1 MDLFAPQEI
10 MHYARAVDAAESPED
25 LRVLVNVPR

>member
-10 MHYARAVDAAESPED
+10 MHYARAIDAARRPED
-25 LRVLVNVPR
+25 LRVLVSVPR